1 MTLEENRA
9 DKWRLSLGG
18 IYAPKNEKK
27 EYHPKKPLA
36 LEHFLNVHPEIKQIE
51 ICTNNDRPGRM
62 AAEAM
67 KKQYE
72 RNYQII
78 MNLPQREGAD
88 YGDLAKERSEMMLE
102 IDLPGIFQFL
112 YCSADAG
119 SFELELR

>member
-18 IYAPKNEKK
+18 IYAPKDETK

-36 LEHFLNVHPEIKQIE
+36 LEHFLKIHPEITEIE
-51 ICTNNDRPGRM
+51 ICTNNDPPGRK

-72 RNYQII
+72 GRYQII
-78 MNLPQREGAD
+78 SNLPQKEGAD
-88 YGDLAKERSEMMLE
+88 YGDLAKEQRKRRLE
-102 IDLPGIFQFL
+102 KKREAYGK
-112 YCSADAG
+112 G
-119 SFELELR
+119 ER